1 MPIHVEQ
8 LKDEGSRNKQQ
19 LELLNRSRVASRS
32 TAADSSRR
40 AQRLRQWQWLRLRL
54 RLWLWLFVMLRLCCV
69 QCLRHGVL
77 CGGGIG
83 SVGYGMCGG
92 ISRLLL
98 LRASCWLLLPHVA
111 RQAGTRRPK

>member
-1 MPIHVEQ
+1 MKERTGTAQP
-8 LKDEGSRNKQQ
+8 LAG
-19 LELLNRSRVASRS
+19 RVALNSCGLEQTS
-32 TAADSSRR
+32 SAAAAVAAAAAAAAAVAVAVCNAAALLR
-40 AQRLRQWQWLRLRL
+40 AVSEASWQ
-54 RLWLWLFVMLRLCCV
+54 
-69 QCLRHGVL
+69 GVL

>member
-1 MPIHVEQ
+1 M
-8 LKDEGSRNKQQ
+8 
-19 LELLNRSRVASRS
+19 
-32 TAADSSRR
+32 
-40 AQRLRQWQWLRLRL
+40 
-54 RLWLWLFVMLRLCCV
+54 
-69 QCLRHGVL
+69 GVL

>member
-1 MPIHVEQ
+1 M
-8 LKDEGSRNKQQ
+8 KDQGTTGQ
-19 LELLNRSRVASRS
+19 LLNRSRVASRS

>member
-1 MPIHVEQ
+1 MAVAAAAAAAVAVAVC
-8 LKDEGSRNKQQ
+8 NAAA
-19 LELLNRSRVASRS
+19 LLRAVSEAS
-32 TAADSSRR
+32 
-40 AQRLRQWQWLRLRL
+40 WQ
-54 RLWLWLFVMLRLCCV
+54 
-69 QCLRHGVL
+69 GVL